1 VGDPY
6 QQLYSWRN
14 ATNIMPL
21 FKGEEY
27 KLTTSFRV
35 SQNIAN
41 IANVIIKDIC
51 KKDIDMKGF
60 NTKQKIVHEFDK
72 TKPYVCLCRTNAYI
86 FAEVCE
92 VISNNKNAK
101 LFFEGGYSSYNFN
114 NVRDVYYFSRG
125 HKVKNP
131 LFNKFKDYWQ
141 MIDYAK
147 ETNDLELLALNRMI
161 EKYGSSIPNIV
172 DSIKYNTVKQ
182 KNDANVLFST
192 IHRSKGQTYSI
203 PVYISDDIFD
213 LPSVFKKEYMKTENN
228 DDNFNIN
235 NFYEETCIT
244 YVAATRAAGEIIL
257 CDKIKDYLLLRW
269 KFFNENK

>member
-1 VGDPY
+1 
-6 QQLYSWRN
+6 
-14 ATNIMPL
+14 MPL
-21 FKGEEY
+21 FDGKEY

-51 KKDIDMKGF
+51 KTDINMKGF

-72 TKPYVCLCRTNAYI
+72 NKPYVCLCRTNAYI

-92 VISNNKNAK
+92 VINHNKKAK
-101 LFFEGGYSSYNFN
+101 LFFEGGYQSYNFN
-114 NVRDVYYFSRG
+114 SVKDAYYFSRG

-172 DSIKYNTVKQ
+172 DGIKYNTVKQ
-182 KNDANVLFST
+182 KSDADVLFST

-213 LPSVFKKEYMKTENN
+213 LSNVFRKEYIDKE
-228 DDNFNIN
+228 NFNIN

-244 YVAATRAAGEIIL
+244 YVAITRAAGEIIL

-269 KFFNENK
+269 KLFNKLQK